1 MKYYKI
7 ISIILILLVLLF
19 LLSHFYLSII
29 VESFT
34 NNNSWSDN
42 LKQRFLAY
50 QKTMNK
56 NDHNF
61 NLDILQKQVNS
72 KEVENYLQSGYWNW
86 PDSLIKDFLIDIGN
100 NKMIKYEPGVA
111 LNYSMR
117 LYNQQAISN
126 ILAWNTKEGKLLLYG
141 IDLGATDE
149 DRFYYH
155 RDSLPHNSIKCAT
168 DSNGNSYMEKTEF
181 NGIDKLSGYP
191 IEKKTRLNPVNL
203 TNQIPGF
210 SFVKDKCD
218 PCVALDGN
226 YSCPFN
232 INTNSN
238 KNNEGISSI
247 WRKLWKL

>member
-7 ISIILILLVLLF
+7 IFIILF
-19 LLSHFYLSII
+19 LLVFLLLLYHFYLSII
-29 VESFT
+29 VEPFT
-34 NNNSWSDN
+34 NNNLWSDD

-56 NDHNF
+56 NNYQF
-61 NLDILQKQVNS
+61 NLDILQKQVNP
-72 KEVENYLQSGYWNW
+72 KQVENYLQSGYWNW
-86 PDSLIKDFLIDIGN
+86 PNSLIKDFLIDIGN
-100 NKMIKYEPGVA
+100 NKLIKYEPGVA
-111 LNYSMR
+111 LNHSMR

-126 ILAWNTKEGKLLLYG
+126 ILSWNTKEGKLLLYG

-149 DRFYYH
+149 DKLYYH
-155 RDSLPHNSIKCAT
+155 RASLPHNSIKCVT

-191 IEKKTRLNPVNL
+191 IEKKTRLKPDEL
-203 TNQIPGF
+203 TNVIPGF

-218 PCVALDGN
+218 PCVALDGD

-232 INTNSN
+232 INVNNDKKNDISN
-238 KNNEGISSI
+238 I